1 MQRKNQK
8 TNTIKHYSIILNP
21 MEYTIYNGKDD
32 TLCSYEFPQHYKELM
47 VIVAELRKQRHLAL
61 EKCEFTRPNIS
72 KNQLNYPFPKRS
84 KINNDM
90 QTNYNT
96 NSQH

>member
-1 MQRKNQK
+1 
-8 TNTIKHYSIILNP
+8 